1 MELEL
6 SFRKLMELEL
16 ELEWDFEKLAGV
28 GVEF

>member
-1 MELEL
+1 VELEW